1 MPETAPDIRVKRIY
15 DPPDR
20 SDGARVLVD
29 RLWPRG
35 ARKDT
40 AKLKLWLKDIAPSAE
55 LRRWFGHDPTQ
66 FAEFSLRYRA
76 ELSANKDA
84 VGQVDDL
91 AKAGPLTLLYAARDT
106 EHNHARVLADYLT
119 ARAAATGASRLVDG
133 DR

>member
-1 MPETAPDIRVKRIY
+1 MPQTAPDIRVKRIY
-15 DPPDR
+15 DAPDR

-55 LRRWFGHDPTQ
+55 LRRWFEHDPIR
-66 FAEFSLRYRA
+66 FAEFSLRYRV

-84 VGQVDDL
+84 VGQIDDL
-91 AKAGPLTLLYAARDT
+91 AKAGPVTLLYAARDT
-106 EHNHARVLADYLT
+106 EHNHAHVLAEYLK
-119 ARAAATGASRLVDG
+119 AYVEGA
-133 DR
+133 